1 MTSIIFSKDT
11 IAALHQLHPLPSDRV
26 FSLIFYYKFEHN
38 FVLDRTL
45 FAHAL
50 AIVPHL
56 FLSGLSK
63 IVYHFLG
70 CFISKDPSSRFLN
83 LFQVVVIASG
93 DILGL
98 VALMLRTRKL
108 LIMAKD
114 TGGLCLILVGKAFLQ
129 LINRSIV
136 LQLWGCFKSIYPSIN
151 LEF

>member
-1 MTSIIFSKDT
+1 MTSIIFSKNT
-11 IAALHQLHPLPSDRV
+11 IAALHQLHPLPSNRV

-50 AIVPHL
+50 AIAPHL
-56 FLSGLSK
+56 FSGELSK

-70 CFISKDPSSRFLN
+70 RFIPKDPSSRFLN

-98 VALMLRTRKL
+98 VALMLGTRKL

-114 TGGLCLILVGKAFLQ
+114 IGCLIPIGKAFFQ

-136 LQLWGCFKSIYPSIN
+136 LQLWGRFKSIYPSIN